1 MSLEKNITLR
11 HDIEPNGVVFV
22 ETISTVTDDGVVV
35 GTNNGRKPILPGADY
50 SAEAEVTKAICA
62 AVQTD
67 EVIAAYAAANPAI
80 PEEPAA
86 EESEGG
92 E

>member
-1 MSLEKNITLR
+1 MSLEKTETLR

-22 ETISTVTDDGVVV
+22 ETVTTVTDDGAVV
-35 GTNNGRKPILPGADY
+35 GSSNHRKPITPGEDY
-50 SAEAEVTKAICA
+50 SAEADVTKAICA

-80 PEEPAA
+80 PAEPAA
-86 EESEGG
+86 EESSE

>member
-1 MSLEKNITLR
+1 MALEKTETLR

-22 ETISTVTDDGVVV
+22 ETVTTVTDDGAVV
-35 GTNNGRKPILPGADY
+35 GSNNHRKPITPGEDY

-62 AVQTD
+62 AVQT
-67 EVIAAYAAANPAI
+67 ESVVSEYQAAQA
-80 PEEPAA
+80 AA
-86 EESEGG
+86 EEPSAEESSE

>member
-1 MSLEKNITLR
+1 MALEKTETFK

-22 ETISTVTDDGVVV
+22 ETITTVTDDGAIV
-35 GTNNGRKPILPGADY
+35 GSNNHRKPILPGADY

-62 AVQTD
+62 AVQT
-67 EVIAAYAAANPAI
+67 ESVIAAFAEANAP
-80 PEEPAA
+80 A
-86 EESEGG
+86 EESSE

>member
-1 MSLEKNITLR
+1 MALEKSETLK

-22 ETISTVTDDGVVV
+22 ETITTVTDDGVVV
-35 GTNNGRKPILPGADY
+35 GSNNHRKPITPGEDY
-50 SAEAEVTKAICA
+50 SAEADVTKAICA

-67 EVIAAYAAANPAI
+67 AVVTAYQAVQAPA
-80 PEEPAA
+80 EPAA
-86 EESEGG
+86 ESSE

>member
-22 ETISTVTDDGVVV
+22 ETVTTVTDDGVVI
-35 GTNNGRKPILPGADY
+35 GSNNGRKPILPGADY

-62 AVQTD
+62 AVQT
-67 EVIAAYAAANPAI
+67 EAVVSAFAEAQAAT
-80 PEEPAA
+80 
-86 EESEGG
+86 EESSEVS

>member
-11 HDIEPNGVVFV
+11 HDIEPNGTVFV
-22 ETISTVTDDGVVV
+22 ETVTTVTDDGAVV
-35 GTNNGRKPILPGADY
+35 GSSNHRKPITPGADY

-62 AVQTD
+62 AVQT
-67 EVIAAYAAANPAI
+67 ESVVAAFAEANAPA
-80 PEEPAA
+80 
-86 EESEGG
+86 EGG

>member
-1 MSLEKNITLR
+1 MALEKSETLR

-62 AVQTD
+62 AVQT
-67 EVIAAYAAANPAI
+67 ESVVSAFAEAQAAA
-80 PEEPAA
+80 EPAA
-86 EESEGG
+86 EESSEVS